1 MLLLWSVSCVPFQNP
16 KLTLE
21 TTVKYVTFYKWF
33 SSGAS
38 SSNKSGIFF
47 IQGFGME
54 DGPNMNGPGP
64 WGPGGPPGSR
74 NDGPD
79 NGRPPPFGVDR
90 CVTTFRYVGHFSK
103 IEMSKHRYHR
113 ERERENL

>member
-1 MLLLWSVSCVPFQNP
+1 
-16 KLTLE
+16 
-21 TTVKYVTFYKWF
+21 
-33 SSGAS
+33 
-38 SSNKSGIFF
+38 
-47 IQGFGME
+47 ME
-54 DGPNMNGPGP
+54 DGPNMSGPGP

-113 ERERENL
+113 EREREREFVKICMRAKFILLWSLRKKSLLLHL